1 MDHIFQSLFMSFTM
15 LTSDTE
21 TTVTSKSKRL
31 SYESIRSPFTSDN
44 GRAAKLKWILNS
56 KISLE
61 FKGRW

>member
-1 MDHIFQSLFMSFTM
+1 MSFTM

-44 GRAAKLKWILNS
+44 GLAAKLKWILNS